1 MDEALN
7 TLGARK
13 DPFLDKVSDEIDS
26 FIVKQGCHCL
36 DILEKSAEKE
46 DQVIRTW
53 RASVEPDFCKVLYH
67 FVRRKPHKGHVL
79 DSALTIPVCD
89 IVCNRYGDFYQENA
103 DVVSAGVLAALTKDN
118 LILDSFLSRVADKA
132 LSKASKEVRKRIVH
146 LIVHQIHSSASNGAL
161 HVVGQQIGHAA
172 ATTAGSQVA
181 ALVAQVIVKL
191 LAAHIGALVAKI
203 LSSALI
209 KKLVALLVKKVVVVA
224 VGAAVVNFLAVHVSA
239 AIGGS
244 SVMWVVIPGLIG
256 FMAYKIATFPKKI
269 GKEVS
274 KSVHKEL
281 LERFMP
287 MNKSI
292 LDKIYEQVINGE
304 ELVNAL
310 AEDEE
315 FKSILTDLA
324 KKV

>member
-1 MDEALN
+1 MDESLNALS
-7 TLGARK
+7 ARK
-13 DPFLDKVSDEIDS
+13 DPFLDKASAEIDS
-26 FIVKQGCHCL
+26 YIVKQGCHCL

-46 DQVIRTW
+46 DQVVRTW
-53 RASVEPDFCKVLYH
+53 RVSVDPDFCKVLYH

-79 DSALTIPVCD
+79 DSALIIPVCD
-89 IVCNRYGDFYQENA
+89 IVCKCYEDFYQDNA
-103 DVVSAGVLAALTKDN
+103 SIVSAGVLAALTKDN

-132 LSKASKEVRKRIVH
+132 FSKAASEVRKRIVH
-146 LIVHQIHSSASNGAL
+146 LIVLQIHSSTTDGAL

-181 ALVAQVIVKL
+181 ALVAQVLVKL
-191 LAAHIGALVAKI
+191 LAAHIGALVSKI
-203 LSSALI
+203 LSSALL
-209 KKLVALLVKKVVVVA
+209 KKLAALLVKKVVIVA
-224 VGAAVVNFLAVHVSA
+224 VGAAIVNFLAVHVSA

-244 SVMWVVIPGLIG
+244 SIMWVAIPLLVVYMG
-256 FMAYKIATFPKKI
+256 FKIATFLEKI

-274 KSVHKEL
+274 KSVRKEL
-281 LERFMP
+281 LERFTP

-292 LDKIYEQVINGE
+292 LDKIFEQVVDGE
-304 ELVNAL
+304 EKVNAL
-310 AEDEE
+310 VEGKE